1 MSTKIRRNSSK
12 PYGMTTNRNGS
23 CDNGILISN
32 GNGTIPNVM
41 TSPAIFTSEDMEAKH
56 FRSHADDLADI
67 EEDSFTA
74 SSVTD
79 VPKPPDGGWGWMV
92 VLASFM
98 IHVLGKKQKTFLI
111 DTDISAERKVSFEKT
126 RKAFLWHFKTLP
138 FLLYYSITFFPEIP
152 K

>member
-1 MSTKIRRNSSK
+1 MSSPIRRNSSK
-12 PYGMTTNRNGS
+12 PYGLTGSQPRNGS
-23 CDNGILISN
+23 CDNGTLSGLSN
-32 GNGTIPNVM
+32 GNGIPNVM

-56 FRSHADDLADI
+56 FRAHAADLADI

-111 DTDISAERKVSFEKT
+111 DTDISAERKVSFEKNEQSFLM
-126 RKAFLWHFKTLP
+126 AF
-138 FLLYYSITFFPEIP
+138 
-152 K
+152 

>member
-1 MSTKIRRNSSK
+1 MSSPIRRNSSK
-12 PYGMTTNRNGS
+12 PYGLTGSRQPRNGS
-23 CDNGILISN
+23 CDNGTLSGLSN
-32 GNGTIPNVM
+32 GNGIPNVM

-56 FRSHADDLADI
+56 FRAHAADLADI

-98 IHVLGKKQKTFLI
+98 IHVLGK
-111 DTDISAERKVSFEKT
+111 
-126 RKAFLWHFKTLP
+126 
-138 FLLYYSITFFPEIP
+138 TFFTGNDT
-152 K
+152 